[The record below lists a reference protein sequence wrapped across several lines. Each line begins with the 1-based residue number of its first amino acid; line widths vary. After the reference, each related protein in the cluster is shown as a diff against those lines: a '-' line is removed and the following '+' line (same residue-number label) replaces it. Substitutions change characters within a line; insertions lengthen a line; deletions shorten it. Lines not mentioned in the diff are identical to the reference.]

1 MHALNR
7 LARRHSSGSFASLL
21 KRKVSTTSAGGVNV
35 LGFENKGPSATSSLT
50 IAIKAGS
57 RYETTPGVAHVLKSF
72 AYKATA
78 SASALRTA
86 REAELYGG
94 ILSASLGREH
104 LLLSAEFLR
113 GDEEHFLNVLAS
125 VLSSSQYYQH
135 ELKELVLPVV
145 ELESLAAST
154 SPSVVAFDLAHAIA
168 FRRGLGNSLYANRNY
183 PVTIDGVK
191 NYGDASFAK
200 SNLAVVGTGI
210 STEALAKAVESAFGS
225 GTSSSGSK
233 LSTPQS
239 AYFGGEAR
247 VALDIHAPATSTPT
261 VILAYGTSS
270 PATADL
276 KVLKHL
282 LGGET
287 SVKWTP
293 GVSPLSKAADKLPGA
308 SAKAFLLPYSDAAL
322 FGVILSAPTSA
333 QTKIL
338 AQEVAS
344 IIKNA
349 GAEFKEDEVKRAVAK
364 ATFEDATS
372 TETLTGLVNA
382 VAPAALAGSAIKAT
396 SFSGVS
402 TSSVAKAAANLLKS
416 KPTVVGVGNLSV
428 LPYADELGL

>member
-7 LARRHSSGSFASLL
+7 LARHHSSGSFASLL

-50 IAIKAGS
+50 VAIKAGS

-168 FRRGLGNSLYANRNY
+168 FRRGLGNSL
-183 PVTIDGVK
+183 P
-191 NYGDASFAK
+191 
-200 SNLAVVGTGI
+200 
-210 STEALAKAVESAFGS
+210 
-225 GTSSSGSK
+225 TSP
-233 LSTPQS
+233 LLELS

-247 VALDIHAPATSTPT
+247 AALDIHAPATSTPT